1 MGAPFHG
8 IDGLIYLSGT
18 EITGGNAWSVN
29 VDNDTEEAMEFG
41 DRWKDLLV
49 GGRGYSGS
57 IGAWM
62 HLDSKV
68 IHDCAVAGSPIAFL
82 IYPDRDEL
90 TDYYSG
96 NAIFGAS
103 AAGGTGGGVTRD
115 GDFVGTGA
123 LGIAGFS

>member
-8 IDGLIYLSGT
+8 IDGLIYISGT
-18 EITGGNAWSVN
+18 ELAGANSWSVN

-49 GGRGYSGS
+49 GGRGWSGS
-57 IGAWM
+57 VGAWM
-62 HLDSKV
+62 HLDSKL
-68 IHDCAVAGSPIAFL
+68 IHDCAVSGNPVSLL
-82 IYPDRDEL
+82 IYPDFENL

-103 AAGGTGGGVTRD
+103 ASGGTGGAVARD

-123 LGIAGFS
+123 LSIAGFT